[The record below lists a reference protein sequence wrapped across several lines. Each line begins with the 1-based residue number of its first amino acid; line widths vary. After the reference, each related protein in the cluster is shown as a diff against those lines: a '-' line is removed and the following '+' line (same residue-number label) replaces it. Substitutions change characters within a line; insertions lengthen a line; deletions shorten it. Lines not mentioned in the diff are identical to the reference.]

1 MNQISQ
7 KLSEKQ
13 IALAAVDRTV
23 AAELSKIHGAH
34 GGKAISQQTYH
45 AWKKGR
51 VPTDSYTTTLSRWLD
66 LPVEEIAAMLAA
78 DRAAGGPSRIQSFT
92 SLAYVAERGKIADR
106 KEGKYRFA
114 GTRPVP
120 EGRYVMQ
127 VDTKVME
134 PIFHVGT
141 QIWLDPAPMARP
153 GNEVIVHSGG
163 FGWLGVLHEWNGTTA
178 KINRPAAGPLEIKG
192 VDAIHVVILSSR
204 V

>member
-1 MNQISQ
+1 MSKISQ

-13 IALAAVDRTV
+13 IALAAVDRAV
-23 AAELSKIHGAH
+23 AAELSTIHG
-34 GGKAISQQTYH
+34 KTISQQTYN

-51 VPTDSYTTTLSRWLD
+51 TPTDAYTSTLAQWLE
-66 LPVEEIAAMLAA
+66 LPVDEIAEMLAA
-78 DRAAGGPSRIQSFT
+78 DRAAGGPSRIPSFT

-106 KEGKYRFA
+106 KDGKYRFA

-153 GNEVIVHSGG
+153 GNEVVVHAGG
-163 FGWLGVLHEWNGTTA
+163 FGWLGVLHEWNGATA
-178 KINRPAAGPLEIKG
+178 KINRPAAGPLELKG

>member
-1 MNQISQ
+1 MNKISQ

-23 AAELSKIHGAH
+23 AAELSKIHG
-34 GGKAISQQTYH
+34 KEISQQTYN

-51 VPTDSYTTTLSRWLD
+51 VPTDPYATTLAKWLD
-66 LPVEEIAAMLAA
+66 LPVDEVAATLAA
-78 DRAAGGPSRIQSFT
+78 DRAAGGPSRVSAFT

-106 KEGKYRFA
+106 KEGKYRFSGRRA
-114 GTRPVP
+114 GP
-120 EGRYVMQ
+120 EGRYVMP

-134 PIFHVGT
+134 PIFRVGT
-141 QIWLDPAPMARP
+141 QVWLDPAPMARP
-153 GNEVIVHSGG
+153 GNEVVVHSGG
-163 FGWLGVLHEWNGTTA
+163 FGWLGILREWNGTTA
-178 KINRPAAGPLEIKG
+178 RIERPVAGSLEIKD

>member
-13 IALAAVDRTV
+13 MSMAIVDRE
-23 AAELSKIHGAH
+23 AAATLSKIHGRT
-34 GGKAISQQTYH
+34 ISQQTYN

-66 LPVEEIAAMLAA
+66 LPVEEIAAMLTA
-78 DRAAGGPSRIQSFT
+78 DREAGGPSRIPSFT

-114 GTRPVP
+114 GHRPVP

-163 FGWLGVLHEWNGTTA
+163 FGWLGILQEWNGATA
-178 KINRPAAGPLEIKG
+178 KINRPSAGPLEING

>member
-1 MNQISQ
+1 M
-7 KLSEKQ
+7 
-13 IALAAVDRTV
+13 ADRAV
-23 AAELSKIHGAH
+23 AAELSAIHG
-34 GGKAISQQTYH
+34 KSISQQTYN

-51 VPTDSYTTTLSRWLD
+51 VPTDAYATTLAQWLD
-66 LPVEEIAAMLAA
+66 LPVEDVAAAMET
-78 DRAAGGPSRIQSFT
+78 DRAAGGPSRVSAFT

-106 KEGKYRFA
+106 KDGKYRFA
-114 GTRPVP
+114 GRRPVP

-141 QIWLDPAPMARP
+141 QIWLDPALMARP
-153 GNEVIVHSGG
+153 GNEVVVHSDG
-163 FGWLGVLHEWNGTTA
+163 FGWLGVLQEWNGTAA
-178 KINRPAAGPLEIKG
+178 KIDRPGAGPLEIKG